1 MHIFAL
7 CSNIVYDAGRS
18 AMRIISG
25 EMYGEVNERGGWIDG
40 WMCAASCSTEESVG
54 DENPWCLLVYALMY
68 ECAIVP

>member
-1 MHIFAL
+1 
-7 CSNIVYDAGRS
+7 
-18 AMRIISG
+18 MRIISG